1 MLFDLKKSIYHK
13 KHFEIRL
20 WMVSMNGV
28 YEWCLWMVSMN
39 GVYGWCL
46 WMVSMDVKSVVCNT
60 FAIHLTT

>member
-13 KHFEIRL
+13 KHFEIR
-20 WMVSMNGV
+20 
-28 YEWCLWMVSMN
+28 LWMVSMN